1 MGSKKS
7 YLAVILIQVIYAGMI
22 LLSKAVFNDG
32 MNSYIFMFYRQLVG
46 TVFLFPLVMIFERK
60 NATPLSFMILCK
72 IFVLAFVGITLS
84 LNVYCV
90 ALIYTSAT
98 LGAATVNCLP
108 VTTFFFAV
116 LLRMEKVTLRTIPGI
131 AKVAGMIVCMAG
143 VMILAF
149 YNGPQMKPLIHHP
162 LIGYHNNQDQQ
173 LHASSGKHWTLGCF
187 LLFIS
192 IICWGLWLVLQALV
206 LKSYS
211 SKLTFTNLQCLSS
224 AIQSFV
230 VAIAF
235 ERDPRQWKL
244 GWDLRLLTVVYCG
257 TLVTGVSY
265 YLQAWVIEK
274 KGPVFQAM
282 STPLNLI
289 ITIIG
294 SVFLL
299 GDVISLGS
307 VLGGILLVV
316 SLYGVLW
323 GKSKEQSVDIP
334 SGAQVQ
340 SEIPLPRID
349 SKGEEPPPT
358 CKAPHNP
365 IDFRLFSLK
374 AIEKAIVGSDLGM
387 TPNNDGEVIRLT
399 LPQLTSEKR
408 KEKKLS
414 EDIAKDLSS
423 DL

>member
-192 IICWGLWLVLQALV
+192 IICWGLWLVLQ
-206 LKSYS
+206 
-211 SKLTFTNLQCLSS
+211 
-224 AIQSFV
+224 
-230 VAIAF
+230 
-235 ERDPRQWKL
+235 
-244 GWDLRLLTVVYCG
+244 G

-349 SKGEEPPPT
+349 SKGEEVASNEPP
-358 CKAPHNP
+358 
-365 IDFRLFSLK
+365 SL
-374 AIEKAIVGSDLGM
+374 V
-387 TPNNDGEVIRLT
+387 
-399 LPQLTSEKR
+399 
-408 KEKKLS
+408 
-414 EDIAKDLSS
+414 
-423 DL
+423 

>member
-7 YLAVILIQVIYAGMI
+7 YLAVISIQAIYAGMI
-22 LLSKAVFNDG
+22 LLSKAVFNGG

-60 NATPLSFMILCK
+60 NATPLSFMTFCK
-72 IFVLAFVGITLS
+72 IFVLAFVGITLA

-108 VTTFFFAV
+108 VTTLFFAV
-116 LLRMEKVTLRTIPGI
+116 LLRMEKVTMRTNPGI
-131 AKVAGMIVCMAG
+131 AKVAGLIVCMAG
-143 VMILAF
+143 VIILAF

-162 LIGYHNNQDQQ
+162 LFGHHNNQDHQ
-173 LHASSGKHWTLGCF
+173 LHVSSGKNWTLGCF

-192 IICWGLWLVLQALV
+192 IICWGLWLVLQAQV

-230 VAIAF
+230 VAIAL

-257 TLVTGVSY
+257 TMVTGVSY

-299 GDVISLGS
+299 GEVISLGS
-307 VLGGILLVV
+307 ILGGILLVV

-323 GKSKEQSVDIP
+323 GKSKEHSVDIP

-340 SEIPLPRID
+340 SEIPRIE
-349 SKGEEPPPT
+349 SKEEEVASNEPP
-358 CKAPHNP
+358 
-365 IDFRLFSLK
+365 SL
-374 AIEKAIVGSDLGM
+374 V
-387 TPNNDGEVIRLT
+387 
-399 LPQLTSEKR
+399 
-408 KEKKLS
+408 
-414 EDIAKDLSS
+414 
-423 DL
+423 